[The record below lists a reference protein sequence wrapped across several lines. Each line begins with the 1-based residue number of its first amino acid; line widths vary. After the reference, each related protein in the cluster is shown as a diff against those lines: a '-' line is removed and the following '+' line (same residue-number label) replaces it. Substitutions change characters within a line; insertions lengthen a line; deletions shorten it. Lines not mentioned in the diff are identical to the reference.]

1 MEFITRVEIGKA
13 SWKLSHDRSVVTL
26 GSCFA
31 NEIGRRLRDRLFDID
46 INPAGT
52 LFNPSSVAST
62 LTRTLDSREYSHKE
76 LVCTPDGMWHLMSH
90 HSEFSSPDPLKVV
103 SRANSRMQ
111 HAAAMLREKDTVL
124 MITLGSSRAFR
135 YLATG
140 EIAGNCHKL
149 PGREFELVDLS
160 LESIIEEW
168 DILIQKLL
176 HENPTIRI
184 ILTVSPV
191 RHKSYG
197 LVADR
202 LSKSILLLACHKIK
216 EKYSVNVDYFP
227 AYEIFTDELRDYRFY
242 ASDMVH
248 PSEVGADY
256 VFERFT
262 SAYLDEN
269 EKDLTKQC
277 LALTRRLSHR
287 QLGELNGST
296 ILFEKETDRL
306 TSSLSELSPRIANA
320 IERIKKEK

>member
-1 MEFITRVEIGKA
+1 M
-13 SWKLSHDRSVVTL
+13 RS
-26 GSCFA
+26 
-31 NEIGRRLRDRLFDID
+31 
-46 INPAGT
+46 P
-52 LFNPSSVAST
+52 
-62 LTRTLDSREYSHKE
+62 
-76 LVCTPDGMWHLMSH
+76 
-90 HSEFSSPDPLKVV
+90 
-103 SRANSRMQ
+103 
-111 HAAAMLREKDTVL
+111 
-124 MITLGSSRAFR
+124 
-135 YLATG
+135 
-140 EIAGNCHKL
+140 GNCHKL

-287 QLGELNGST
+287 QLGEL
-296 ILFEKETDRL
+296 TDPQSCLR
-306 TSSLSELSPRIANA
+306 
-320 IERIKKEK
+320 KKPIV